1 MKKVL
6 FFACA
11 AALCLAVAS
20 CGNSQPAAE
29 EEVATEVVEEGDGV
43 LVCCF
48 LEDDINKHKDF
59 IERCFEI
66 GVTKVIFYI
75 SKHSTI

>member
-29 EEVATEVVEEGDGV
+29 EEVATAVVEEVAADTCSACAEGACADSTCA
-43 LVCCF
+43 CCA
-48 LEDDINKHKDF
+48 D
-59 IERCFEI
+59 
-66 GVTKVIFYI
+66 
-75 SKHSTI
+75 STATPAAE

>member
-29 EEVATEVVEEGDGV
+29 EEVATEVVEEVAADTCSACAEGACADSTCA
-43 LVCCF
+43 CCA
-48 LEDDINKHKDF
+48 D
-59 IERCFEI
+59 
-66 GVTKVIFYI
+66 
-75 SKHSTI
+75 STATPAAE

>member
-20 CGNSQPAAE
+20 CGNNQPAAE
-29 EEVATEVVEEGDGV
+29 EEVATEVVEEVAADTCSACAEGACAD
-43 LVCCF
+43 
-48 LEDDINKHKDF
+48 
-59 IERCFEI
+59 
-66 GVTKVIFYI
+66 
-75 SKHSTI
+75 STATPAAE